1 MAKNAL
7 FLVSIGCLLFVLSV
21 DSQTANYN
29 LFKMITG
36 LVLIISGMIFLFKQK
51 KRNKTG

>member
-21 DSQTANYN
+21 DSQTANYD
-29 LFKMITG
+29 LFKLITG
-36 LVLIISGMIFLFKQK
+36 LVLIISGILLLFKHK
-51 KRNKTG
+51 KQNKTG